1 MDDVSCL
8 QTPRDRVQCLDFG
21 RQFSTLQVS
30 FNASG
35 IDIFSSSTLSVFF
48 SLSRLDPPRV
58 LLFIPSVL
66 FSSADQPGG
75 VRTLT
80 RVDIQ
85 K

>member
-48 SLSRLDPPRV
+48 SLSRLDPPESFFLSRLSFFRLPINRV
-58 LLFIPSVL
+58 ECEL
-66 FSSADQPGG
+66 
-75 VRTLT
+75 
-80 RVDIQ
+80 
-85 K
+85 